1 MLRLVPR
8 FSPDCIRAERR
19 LKKAEWLGE
28 YSTGLHGTLL
38 KHSRATKHC
47 SLQQVRRLR
56 PRAQP
61 DDVTAVAAFIG
72 GNERLAPPG

>member
-8 FSPDCIRAERR
+8 FRLDCIRAERR
-19 LKKAEWLGE
+19 LKKAEWLTRIA
-28 YSTGLHGTLL
+28 SLLHGTLL

-61 DDVTAVAAFIG
+61 DDVTAVAAFIS
-72 GNERLAPPG
+72 GNERIAPAG